1 MTQKKLN
8 AFCEGIYALKLPHK
22 SHLTNSGLIVLFSIL
37 LGETLKKV
45 FIIPLGAQM
54 AAYGR
59 GAPYGRGAVQPVQSG
74 RQSLPPAQEQRT
86 SPPQTQQQGPEVGY
100 LMINNY

>member
-1 MTQKKLN
+1 
-8 AFCEGIYALKLPHK
+8 
-22 SHLTNSGLIVLFSIL
+22 
-37 LGETLKKV
+37 
-45 FIIPLGAQM
+45 M

-59 GAPYGRGAVQPVQSG
+59 GAPYGRGAVQPV
-74 RQSLPPAQEQRT
+74 PPAQEQRT